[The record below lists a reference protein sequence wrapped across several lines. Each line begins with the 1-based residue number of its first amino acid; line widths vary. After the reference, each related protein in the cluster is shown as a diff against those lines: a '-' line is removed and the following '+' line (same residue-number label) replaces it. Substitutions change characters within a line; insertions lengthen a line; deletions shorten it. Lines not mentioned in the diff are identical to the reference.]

1 MSWRSWIAFAALS
14 IAIGILF
21 TAPVGAVTATETT
34 NKGLYISPLRS
45 YLTLNAGDSVTRA
58 FTVANL
64 TEETMTVR
72 FHVEEFSVTD
82 YAYDY
87 RFNTVDNDWVQLV
100 ELSAS
105 LKPYE
110 SREVPYR
117 VSLPKNAAPGGQYYT
132 LYASSTVPNG
142 TTTNTVQ
149 VATLLYL
156 TVDGTLKRTS
166 EVSHRSLPFVI
177 IDPAI
182 AYTLDIKNTGNTHYF
197 AHISAQLEGLFYRNA
212 PSGTSQLLMPGTTR
226 NVDAS
231 IASPLLPGIYK
242 LTSTATPDQGAA
254 TLAAHYFLYL
264 PIWFIILL
272 ILATAFLVH
281 TIKKRRITRRQTPT
295 SAS

>member
-1 MSWRSWIAFAALS
+1 MQRRLWIAFAALS
-14 IAIGILF
+14 IVIGLVAATPAAAI
-21 TAPVGAVTATETT
+21 TASDTT

-64 TEETMTVR
+64 TEEPMAIR

-87 RFNTVDNDWVQLV
+87 RFNAVDNDWVQLV
-100 ELSAS
+100 EQSTS

-110 SREVPYR
+110 SREIPYR
-117 VSLPKNAAPGGQYYT
+117 INLPKDATPGGQYYT

-166 EVSHRSLPFVI
+166 EISHRPLPLVI
-177 IDPAI
+177 IDPNI

-197 AHISAQLEGLFYRNA
+197 AHIAARLEGLFYRNA

-226 NVDAS
+226 NVEAS
-231 IASPLLPGIYK
+231 ITSPPLPGIYK
-242 LTSTATPDQGAA
+242 LTSSVTPDQGAP
-254 TLAAHYFLYL
+254 TLATHYFLYL
-264 PIWFIILL
+264 PIWSIVLLVLVVVLL
-272 ILATAFLVH
+272 IH
-281 TIKKRRITRRQTPT
+281 TIKKRPARLQNTT
-295 SAS
+295 SP